1 MSLNIAET
9 NARSA
14 AAAILIQWLKSGDF
28 PDRQLERIERHRAFV
43 MELVYG
49 VIRSWRLLEELIHQ
63 RVQREP
69 DSALHAILAQ
79 GFYELLFMTESEDYA
94 AVNET
99 VQIAKKEK
107 GPQQAN
113 FVNALL
119 RRVQREKQEILE
131 QLPKLPL
138 ALRTSHPDMLVNR
151 WIKNYGAKRVGH
163 LCEWNNTRAET
174 VIRVCLSR
182 IELDEFNRRLRE
194 SGVAAKPH
202 PFRPESFL
210 ILPRGV
216 GVAQLP
222 GYRDGWFSVQDPA
235 TVIATE
241 LLAVKPGERVLDACA
256 APGGKTAIMAEAMKE
271 TGTLIASDMHDDR
284 LALLH
289 ENLERLKYSF
299 VDIQKNDAVVGTFDK
314 ILLDVPCSN
323 TGVIRRKPDI
333 RWRFS
338 EERLQKLLKTQK
350 SILSQ
355 AAEQLN
361 IGGRMVYSTCSL
373 EPEENEFQTQLWL
386 REHPAFALLKE
397 AKTFP
402 SETQT
407 DGAYAALLE
416 KRA

>member
-1 MSLNIAET
+1 M
-9 NARSA
+9 
-14 AAAILIQWLKSGDF
+14 
-28 PDRQLERIERHRAFV
+28 
-43 MELVYG
+43 
-49 VIRSWRLLEELIHQ
+49 
-63 RVQREP
+63 
-69 DSALHAILAQ
+69 
-79 GFYELLFMTESEDYA
+79 
-94 AVNET
+94 
-99 VQIAKKEK
+99 
-107 GPQQAN
+107 
-113 FVNALL
+113 
-119 RRVQREKQEILE
+119 
-131 QLPKLPL
+131 
-138 ALRTSHPDMLVNR
+138 
-151 WIKNYGAKRVGH
+151 
-163 LCEWNNTRAET
+163 
-174 VIRVCLSR
+174 
-182 IELDEFNRRLRE
+182 
-194 SGVAAKPH
+194 
-202 PFRPESFL
+202 
-210 ILPRGV
+210 
-216 GVAQLP
+216 
-222 GYRDGWFSVQDPA
+222 
-235 TVIATE
+235 
-241 LLAVKPGERVLDACA
+241 LDACA

-373 EPEENEFQTQLWL
+373 EPEENEFQIQLWL

-407 DGAYAALLE
+407 S
-416 KRA
+416 